1 MSHRSFAACAFA
13 FGFASL
19 SGTAAAQDPAPAAGA
34 PSARPAVPVVSGTIR
49 GNYHYLL
56 GGPNEDFNQFAVERV
71 YLTVRG
77 PVAPRTTFRVT
88 SDVYQSG
95 DANGWTVR
103 MKYAYLDYA
112 LNTGAWATALRA
124 GILQTV
130 AIEPQETYWPRWLG
144 PVAIDR
150 HGFFQSAD
158 AGVSAT
164 TTLPGEMG
172 EVFAHVV
179 NGTGY
184 TRREIDRYKDF
195 GARVSLTPFAS
206 RYDGLLGSVAL
217 TGWVYEGARAGTIEA
232 LQRDRWGIHAAAD
245 NPRLTLAADHSR
257 RTDVAEDTTFRPGE
271 VGFTSETEGSV
282 TSAFAIVRPFGRVV
296 ENRKPAFGLVG
307 RYDHVEPGVIGDTD
321 YHYLLGGAIYALNSR
336 FAVSLNY
343 QEQLGSPSRGPFR
356 GVFANV
362 VLDF

>member
-1 MSHRSFAACAFA
+1 MAGRGIACLAAAGILGLSAPGNAQAPARADSAAAPARFAA
-13 FGFASL
+13 
-19 SGTAAAQDPAPAAGA
+19 
-34 PSARPAVPVVSGTIR
+34 PVVSGTIR

-56 GGPNEDFNQFAVERV
+56 GGPNEDLNQFAIDRV

-112 LNTGAWATALRA
+112 LRTGAWATSLRA

-164 TTLPGEMG
+164 TELPGEMG

-184 TRREIDRYKDF
+184 TRREVDRFKDF

-206 RYDGLLGSVAL
+206 RFDGMLGSVAL
-217 TGWVYEGARAGTIEA
+217 TGWVYEGAQAGTLEA
-232 LQRDRWGIHAAAD
+232 LQRDRWGVHVAAE
-245 NPRLTLAADHSR
+245 NPRLTLAADHAR
-257 RTDVAEDTTFRPGE
+257 RTDESEDDTVAPGT
-271 VGFTSETEGSV
+271 VGFMQETEGSV
-282 TSAFAIVRPFGRVV
+282 TSAFAIIRPFGQVV
-296 ENRKPAFGLVG
+296 GNRKPALGLVG
-307 RYDHVEPGVIGDTD
+307 RYDHVEPSAIGDTD
-321 YHYLLGGAIYALNSR
+321 YHYLLGGAMYAINSR
-336 FAVSLNY
+336 LGLSLNY
-343 QEQLGSPSRGPFR
+343 QEQLGSPARGPFR
-356 GVFANV
+356 GVFLNA